1 MTVIAATEPPPVR
14 VPVPSPTWCTP
25 GTLGRPAFDMAVFGE
40 PAPQGSKNARAIY
53 TGKKGQPKVFTGRVA
68 VHESS
73 KKVKPWREA
82 VAAVARAEV
91 TAQVFEPLDGPLVV
105 DMVFT
110 IGKGPTLPK
119 WKAWHDTSPDLSK
132 LARSTEDA
140 LNGLVWV
147 DDARICAYRRLEAVY
162 TGSDDPDALYRPG
175 VIVRVWKVP
184 EFLIADRKDRARR
197 REL

>member
-1 MTVIAATEPPPVR
+1 MVAY
-14 VPVPSPTWCTP
+14 
-25 GTLGRPAFDMAVFGE
+25 GE

-53 TGKKGQPKVFTGRVA
+53 KGRGEQRQFTGKVA

-73 KKVKPWREA
+73 KKVKPWRAA
-82 VAAVARAEV
+82 VAEVARAEV
-91 TAQVFEPLDGPLVV
+91 TARVLEPLDGPLVV

-110 IGKGPTLPK
+110 MPKGTTLPK

-147 DDARICAYRRLEAVY
+147 DDARVCAYRRLEAVY

-175 VIVRVWKVP
+175 VLVRVWKVP
-184 EFLIADRKDRARR
+184 EFLIEDRKDRARR
-197 REL
+197 RDL